1 MTGTTLTEQAEA
13 QGLLPNTTVR
23 QEPALLEAAQLHREE
38 PLHTEVQE
46 LELAVTVHIEALLLE
61 AAPTDLQEQAEAVPA
76 EAPIEVLAALQ
87 VARALTEA
95 QEVQAGLHRGQALDL
110 LDQGHHQV
118 EETKSKITK

>member
-1 MTGTTLTEQAEA
+1 MTGTTLIEQAEA

-38 PLHTEVQE
+38 PLLTEVQE

-61 AAPTDLQEQAEAVPA
+61 AAPTDLREQAEAVPA

-110 LDQGHHQV
+110 LDQGHRQV
-118 EETKSKITK
+118 EETKSKIKK